1 MYSILLSKAVS
12 FSFKVAKRDLQD
24 ISEGG
29 TKQKHFLL
37 GHIQDKFIFPV
48 TQIFCNNLQNI
59 LKENKQNNKN

>member
-29 TKQKHFLL
+29 TKQKQKHFLL
-37 GHIQDKFIFPV
+37 GHIQEKS
-48 TQIFCNNLQNI
+48 
-59 LKENKQNNKN
+59 

>member
-29 TKQKHFLL
+29 TKQKQKHFLL

-48 TQIFCNNLQNI
+48 TQILCNNLQNI
-59 LKENKQNNKN
+59 LKEIKAKQ